1 MISPEDYEFRFDGW
15 QFLWLV
21 IISVVMIPLQT
32 TCEEYGFRGYL
43 AQGIGSWMRNRW
55 AVLIITSVAFGL
67 MHSANPEVKEYG
79 YGIMMAQY
87 ITMGLILGVVT
98 LLDDGIEVA
107 MGIHAANNIFAS
119 VLLTFKG
126 SVLPTAALFMAKETD
141 PVTDFVSVVVVGA
154 VAVVILARIYKWRFG
169 VMNERIELPNFDKQ
183 QAE

>member
-1 MISPEDYEFRFDGW
+1 
-15 QFLWLV
+15 
-21 IISVVMIPLQT
+21 MIPLQT

-55 AVLIITSVAFGL
+55 AVLIITSVAFGRCT
-67 MHSANPEVKEYG
+67 APNPEVKEYG

-126 SVLPTAALFMAKETD
+126 SVLPTAALFMAKETEPCD
-141 PVTDFVSVVVVGA
+141 RLRVGCGGWCGGCRHSGPHLQ
-154 VAVVILARIYKWRFG
+154 VALRRD
-169 VMNERIELPNFDKQ
+169 ERAYRTSQFR
-183 QAE
+183 